1 MSNQDKSNDEYY
13 KKYLK
18 YKIKYTNLKLQL
30 KGGDWMPME
39 NSNDAFTSYKST
51 NNPAAGAYHCTIYHK
66 SGDVHCKNGSNK
78 VCGTFKNRTETRE
91 TDRRACELLRDFKA
105 QFRLN

>member
-1 MSNQDKSNDEYY
+1 MSYQDKSNDEYY

-30 KGGDWMPME
+30 KGGDWTRME

-78 VCGTFKNRTETRE
+78 VCGTFSGVYKN
-91 TDRRACELLRDFKA
+91 TDKKACDLLKNFKE
-105 QFRLN
+105 QFGLN